1 MSKAGGV
8 YAVLVRQWSCDGERL
23 ESENWIGGAHD
34 GTKHF
39 SPSEL
44 YIDFFFCHFLA
55 FEYIPSGHCWDQN
68 WLNADELAFQQRKA
82 NKTSTHQSPGTCDF
96 PSSTENTPA
105 KAQVQ
110 FR

>member
-44 YIDFFFCHFLA
+44 YIDFFFVIFLL
-55 FEYIPSGHCWDQN
+55 
-68 WLNADELAFQQRKA
+68 LNTFLLATA
-82 NKTSTHQSPGTCDF
+82 GT
-96 PSSTENTPA
+96 
-105 KAQVQ
+105 
-110 FR
+110 RIG